1 MYDWRN
7 ANEKDRKPQSDETSF
22 GDEYRTMEQS
32 FQDGDGEEACGSVQ
46 QEGIE
51 AGEARPDEKFR
62 GSFTVKEITEHED
75 GSATLEID
83 GTKEDMQTLFQAMF
97 LEALRLGCK
106 AANSNT
112 GAWVAEREALRI
124 AEKLVKYLDVW
135 EECDEL
141 DYSPSVKEVKESLK
155 SLLRKIKLD

>member
-22 GDEYRTMEQS
+22 GDEYRKMEQS
-32 FQDGDGEEACGSVQ
+32 VQDGDGEEACDSVQ
-46 QEGIE
+46 QEDIE
-51 AGEARPDEKFR
+51 AGEARSDEEFR
-62 GSFTVKEITEHED
+62 GSFTVREITEHED

-112 GAWVAEREALRI
+112 GAWIAEREALRI

-135 EECDEL
+135 EECDEF
-141 DYSPSVKEVKESLK
+141 DYSPSVKEVKENLK
-155 SLLRKIKLD
+155 SLLRKIKQD